1 MADRGSFALGK
12 VIDPAT
18 GKPGADG
25 TAADLVVGSSDLT
38 THGVIVGMTGSG
50 KTGLAIVLLEEALLA
65 GIPALI
71 IDPKGDMGNLALTF
85 PDLAPASFQPWV
97 NASDA
102 QAAGITVEQLA
113 EKTATTWR
121 EGLAA
126 QGTGPEQIQK
136 LKDAADVTIY
146 TPGSSAGVPLN
157 VLGSLRAPALS
168 WDTEAETLRDEIE
181 GTVTSLLGLVGI
193 TADPLSSREH
203 VLLSNLIENAWR
215 AGRDLDLGTLIG
227 EIQTPPLRK
236 LGVFEI
242 DAFFPPKDRTELA
255 LKLNALIA
263 SPAFAAWGEGAA
275 LDPQALLFT
284 PEGKPRAAIVYTAH
298 LSDEERMFVTTLVFA
313 KLVTWMRG
321 QSGTSD
327 LRALA
332 YMDEVAGYVPP
343 TAAPPAKKPILTI
356 LKQGRAFGLG
366 LVLSTQNPVD
376 LDYKAMSNAGTWLVG
391 RLQTE
396 NDKAR
401 VLEGL
406 RSAAGGADISALDS
420 SIGALQ
426 KRQFMLVS
434 AKDSRPRVFSTR
446 WAMSYLRGPL
456 TKEQVQQLMSAAP
469 RPAEAAP
476 AAGSALPHRDAR
488 AAGRPARGRRDVGGA
503 RRRSRAPPSPI
514 SIPAAPWAAQVGATA
529 GVTRLHAF
537 VATRVALRYDDTA
550 AGIDEQQEF
559 EALYGPLDGGL
570 DLDAETV
577 VDFDDR
583 DFRADAPAG
592 ATYVLPAAPIGEAKF
607 FAQAGKDV
615 QARLVANRAL
625 EIFRNK
631 QLKLASRPGETEEA
645 FLARCDEA
653 GQAKADEETVKL
665 TKRLEA
671 KKDRLQNALELA
683 QRRVEELDTQ
693 TKSRQANELISGAG
707 AVLGAIFGGKRSARS
722 ITNAVGSVASKHGQ
736 TATASERRST
746 AEAKE
751 QQTQG
756 RSGGARAGDPRRG
769 HREQR
774 QVEGGGRGDRD
785 GVDQARGNR
794 RARHRREAGLGTGR
808 LARRASC
815 CALGLAGCS
824 SALDAPTQQ
833 RRAATDATTTAAGGE
848 PAVVAS

>member
-1 MADRGSFALGK
+1 MGLRCHTLGAMADRGSFALGK

-18 GKPGADG
+18 GKPGTD
-25 TAADLVVGSSDLT
+25 DLVIGSSDLT

-85 PDLAPASFQPWV
+85 PDLAPANFQPWV

-102 QAAGITVEQLA
+102 QAAGITLEELA

-203 VLLSNLIENAWR
+203 VLLSNLVENAWR

-456 TKEQVQQLMSAAP
+456 TKEQVQQLMSEAARPVEAEPATAPGAATATPEPPPAAP
-469 RPAEAAP
+469 LAADETSVAP
-476 AAGSALPHRDAR
+476 AA
-488 AAGRPARGRRDVGGA
+488 AAGATVSYLD
-503 RRRSRAPPSPI
+503 
-514 SIPAAPWAAQVGATA
+514 PAAPWAAQVGATA

-537 VATRVALRYDDTA
+537 MATRVSLRYDDTA
-550 AGIDEQQEF
+550 AGIDDQQEF
-559 EALYGPLDGGL
+559 EALYGPLDAGL

-583 DFRADAPAG
+583 DFRSDAPAG
-592 ATYVLPAAPIGEAKF
+592 ATYVLPAAPIAEAKF

-631 QLKLASRPGETEEA
+631 QLKLASRPGETEDA

-653 GQAKADEETVKL
+653 GQVKADAEAAKL
-665 TKRLEA
+665 KERLET
-671 KKDRLQNALELA
+671 KKDRLQDALEIA
-683 QRRVEELDTQ
+683 QRRVEEIDTQ
-693 TKSRQANELISGAG
+693 AKSKQANTMIAGAG
-707 AVLGAIFGGKRSARS
+707 AVLGALFGGKRNARS
-722 ITNAVGSVASKHGQ
+722 IASSVGSVASKMGQ
-736 TATASERRST
+736 TATASERKQT
-746 AEAKE
+746 AEAKVQQQQDALTEIE
-751 QQTQG
+751 QQI
-756 RSGGARAGDPRRG
+756 
-769 HREQR
+769 
-774 QVEGGGRGDRD
+774 
-785 GVDQARGNR
+785 VDEVTTIDDKWKAV
-794 RARHRREAGLGTGR
+794 AEEIETVSIR
-808 LARRASC
+808 LE
-815 CALGLAGCS
+815 
-824 SALDAPTQQ
+824 
-833 RRAATDATTTAAGGE
+833 ATDVRVTDVRLVWV
-848 PAVVAS
+848 PVD

>member
-18 GKPGADG
+18 GKPGAE
-25 TAADLVVGSSDLT
+25 DLVVGSSDLT

-126 QGTGPEQIQK
+126 QGTGGEQIQK
-136 LKDAADVTIY
+136 LRDAADVTIY

-168 WDTEAETLRDEIE
+168 WDAEAETLRDEIE

-406 RSAAGGADISALDS
+406 RSAAGGADIAALDS

-456 TKEQVQQLMSAAP
+456 TKEQVQQLTSTAP
-469 RPAEAAP
+469 RPAGAASVVESASAPGTAP
-476 AAGSALPHRDAR
+476 AAPLAADETSVAPAA
-488 AAGRPARGRRDVGGA
+488 AAGATVSYLDPG
-503 RRRSRAPPSPI
+503 
-514 SIPAAPWAAQVGATA
+514 APWAAQVGATA
-529 GVTRLHAF
+529 GITRLHAF
-537 VATRVALRYDDTA
+537 VATRVALHYDDTA

-559 EALYGPLDGGL
+559 EALYGPLDAGL

-583 DFRADAPAG
+583 DFRSDAPAG

-607 FAQAGKDV
+607 LAQAGKDV

-625 EIFRNK
+625 EIFRNR
-631 QLKLASRPGETEEA
+631 QLKLASRPGETAEA
-645 FLARCDEA
+645 FLVRCDEA
-653 GQAKADEETVKL
+653 GQAKADEEVVKL

-751 QQTQG
+751 QQT
-756 RSGGARAGDPRRG
+756 RDDLAEL
-769 HREQR
+769 EQEIIDEVTASNDKWAAVA
-774 QVEGGGRGDRD
+774 QEIETVSI
-785 GVDQARGNR
+785 
-794 RARHRREAGLGTGR
+794 R
-808 LARRASC
+808 LE
-815 CALGLAGCS
+815 
-824 SALDAPTQQ
+824 
-833 RRAATDATTTAAGGE
+833 ATDVRVTDVSLVWV
-848 PAVVAS
+848 PVD

>member
-12 VIDPAT
+12 IIDPAT
-18 GKPGADG
+18 GKPGAD
-25 TAADLVVGSSDLT
+25 DLVVGSSDLT

-136 LKDAADVTIY
+136 LRDAADVTIY

-215 AGRDLDLGTLIG
+215 AGRDLDLGALIG

-284 PEGKPRAAIVYTAH
+284 PAGKPRAAIVYTAH
-298 LSDEERMFVTTLVFA
+298 LSDEERMFVTTLVLA

-420 SIGALQ
+420 SIGGAAEAPVHARLGQ
-426 KRQFMLVS
+426 
-434 AKDSRPRVFSTR
+434 
-446 WAMSYLRGPL
+446 GL
-456 TKEQVQQLMSAAP
+456 TAASVLDAVGDVVP
-469 RPAEAAP
+469 ARPADEGAGAAADDRGAP
-476 AAGSALPHRDAR
+476 PGRR
-488 AAGRPARGRRDVGGA
+488 AAGGR
-503 RRRSRAPPSPI
+503 
-514 SIPAAPWAAQVGATA
+514 
-529 GVTRLHAF
+529 L
-537 VATRVALRYDDTA
+537 
-550 AGIDEQQEF
+550 
-559 EALYGPLDGGL
+559 
-570 DLDAETV
+570 
-577 VDFDDR
+577 
-583 DFRADAPAG
+583 
-592 ATYVLPAAPIGEAKF
+592 
-607 FAQAGKDV
+607 
-615 QARLVANRAL
+615 
-625 EIFRNK
+625 
-631 QLKLASRPGETEEA
+631 
-645 FLARCDEA
+645 CC
-653 GQAKADEETVKL
+653 
-665 TKRLEA
+665 
-671 KKDRLQNALELA
+671 
-683 QRRVEELDTQ
+683 
-693 TKSRQANELISGAG
+693 
-707 AVLGAIFGGKRSARS
+707 
-722 ITNAVGSVASKHGQ
+722 
-736 TATASERRST
+736 
-746 AEAKE
+746 
-751 QQTQG
+751 
-756 RSGGARAGDPRRG
+756 
-769 HREQR
+769 
-774 QVEGGGRGDRD
+774 
-785 GVDQARGNR
+785 R
-794 RARHRREAGLGTGR
+794 RARGLTRR
-808 LARRASC
+808 
-815 CALGLAGCS
+815 
-824 SALDAPTQQ
+824 PT
-833 RRAATDATTTAAGGE
+833 RSR
-848 PAVVAS
+848 

>member
-1 MADRGSFALGK
+1 MVAGIALSELWLRAGIDPDPVEHWEILRLRLHTLGAMADRGSFTLGTL
-12 VIDPAT
+12 VDPAT
-18 GKPGADG
+18 GKPGSDPV
-25 TAADLVVGSSDLT
+25 VVGSGDLT

-136 LKDAADVTIY
+136 LRDAADVTIY

-168 WDTEAETLRDEIE
+168 GNTEPETLRDEIE

-215 AGRDLDLGTLIG
+215 AGRDLDLGGLIG
-227 EIQTPPLRK
+227 EVQSPPLRK

-242 DAFFPPKDRTELA
+242 DTFFPPKDRTELA

-263 SPAFAAWGEGAA
+263 SPAFAGWSEGAD
-275 LDPQALLFT
+275 LDPQAMLFT

-298 LSDEERMFVTTLVFA
+298 LSDEERMFVTTLVFG
-313 KLVTWMRG
+313 KLVSWMRG

-376 LDYKAMSNAGTWLVG
+376 LDYKAMSNAGIWLVG

-406 RSAAGGADISALDS
+406 RSAAGGTDIGSLDAA
-420 SIGALQ
+420 IGGLQ
-426 KRQFMLVS
+426 KREFMLVS
-434 AKDSRPRVFSTR
+434 AKSSAPRVFGSR

-456 TKEQVQQLMSAAP
+456 TKEQVASLMADRKHTTPAAAPAVSAA
-469 RPAEAAP
+469 PAEAAP
-476 AAGSALPHRDAR
+476 
-488 AAGRPARGRRDVGGA
+488 
-503 RRRSRAPPSPI
+503 
-514 SIPAAPWAAQVGATA
+514 
-529 GVTRLHAF
+529 
-537 VATRVALRYDDTA
+537 
-550 AGIDEQQEF
+550 
-559 EALYGPLDGGL
+559 
-570 DLDAETV
+570 
-577 VDFDDR
+577 
-583 DFRADAPAG
+583 
-592 ATYVLPAAPIGEAKF
+592 
-607 FAQAGKDV
+607 
-615 QARLVANRAL
+615 
-625 EIFRNK
+625 
-631 QLKLASRPGETEEA
+631 
-645 FLARCDEA
+645 
-653 GQAKADEETVKL
+653 
-665 TKRLEA
+665 
-671 KKDRLQNALELA
+671 
-683 QRRVEELDTQ
+683 
-693 TKSRQANELISGAG
+693 
-707 AVLGAIFGGKRSARS
+707 
-722 ITNAVGSVASKHGQ
+722 
-736 TATASERRST
+736 
-746 AEAKE
+746 
-751 QQTQG
+751 
-756 RSGGARAGDPRRG
+756 
-769 HREQR
+769 
-774 QVEGGGRGDRD
+774 
-785 GVDQARGNR
+785 
-794 RARHRREAGLGTGR
+794 
-808 LARRASC
+808 
-815 CALGLAGCS
+815 
-824 SALDAPTQQ
+824 
-833 RRAATDATTTAAGGE
+833 
-848 PAVVAS
+848 